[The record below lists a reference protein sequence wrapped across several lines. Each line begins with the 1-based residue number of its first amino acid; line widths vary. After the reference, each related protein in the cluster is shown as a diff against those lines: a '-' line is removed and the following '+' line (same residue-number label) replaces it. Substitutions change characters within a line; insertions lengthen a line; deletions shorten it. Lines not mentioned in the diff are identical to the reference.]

1 MPIGTSA
8 ESESSL
14 ENGLVPLTPKEAKLA
29 QAVQGLYF
37 TVSLAALP
45 FSRFA
50 HIALKVEA
58 PDLAESHVRMG
69 RHIPGYNAFLEKLV
83 AYTDFTP
90 FILLHLALF
99 GAIAV
104 HHDLVKDDTMKAH
117 FAGLGAGVTMKVH
130 MYEQQ
135 EEQIRQAMMREAA
148 NGNNQ
153 SQSVPSMA

>member
-1 MPIGTSA
+1 MPIGTSV